1 MTTSLQKLRRLTTE
15 EKAYIAG
22 FLDGDGS
29 INAQIVQ
36 RKDYVLKFQIRVSVT
51 FFQKTTR
58 HWFLLQLQKQLNY
71 GTLRKRPDGM
81 SEYTIV
87 GKESVN
93 HCIRLLKPYL
103 KLKKRH
109 AVWILQIIE
118 QLQTGGAT
126 QEPQAFVKLCEEVD
140 KFGELNYAPKGGTPS
155 KKRQVTSTTVRSLF
169 LKLNL
174 LSVPVETI

>member
-1 MTTSLQKLRRLTTE
+1 
-15 EKAYIAG
+15 
-22 FLDGDGS
+22 
-29 INAQIVQ
+29 
-36 RKDYVLKFQIRVSVT
+36 
-51 FFQKTTR
+51 
-58 HWFLLQLQKQLNY
+58 
-71 GTLRKRPDGM
+71 M

-103 KLKKRH
+103 RLKKRH
-109 AVWILQIIE
+109 AVLILQIIE
-118 QLQTGGAT
+118 QLQKT

-140 KFGELNYAPKGGTPS
+140 KFGELNNS
-155 KKRQVTSTTVRSLF
+155 KRRQVTSTTVRSLF

>member
-1 MTTSLQKLRRLTTE
+1 
-15 EKAYIAG
+15 
-22 FLDGDGS
+22 
-29 INAQIVQ
+29 
-36 RKDYVLKFQIRVSVT
+36 
-51 FFQKTTR
+51 
-58 HWFLLQLQKQLNY
+58 
-71 GTLRKRPDGM
+71 M

-109 AVWILQIIE
+109 AVLILQIIE
-118 QLQTGGAT
+118 QLQKT

-140 KFGELNYAPKGGTPS
+140 KFGELNDAPKGGAEGTCGTPS

>member
-1 MTTSLQKLRRLTTE
+1 
-15 EKAYIAG
+15 
-22 FLDGDGS
+22 
-29 INAQIVQ
+29 
-36 RKDYVLKFQIRVSVT
+36 
-51 FFQKTTR
+51 
-58 HWFLLQLQKQLNY
+58 
-71 GTLRKRPDGM
+71 M

-109 AVWILQIIE
+109 AVLILQIIE
-118 QLQTGGAT
+118 QLQKA

-140 KFGELNYAPKGGTPS
+140 KFEELNDAPKGGTPS
-155 KKRQVTSTTVRSLF
+155 KRRKVTSTTVRSLF

-174 LSVPVETI
+174 HRTYFQKMD

>member
-1 MTTSLQKLRRLTTE
+1 
-15 EKAYIAG
+15 
-22 FLDGDGS
+22 
-29 INAQIVQ
+29 
-36 RKDYVLKFQIRVSVT
+36 
-51 FFQKTTR
+51 
-58 HWFLLQLQKQLNY
+58 
-71 GTLRKRPDGM
+71 M

-109 AVWILQIIE
+109 AALILQIIE

-140 KFGELNYAPKGGTPS
+140 KFGELNDAPKGGAEGTYGTPS

>member
-1 MTTSLQKLRRLTTE
+1 
-15 EKAYIAG
+15 
-22 FLDGDGS
+22 
-29 INAQIVQ
+29 
-36 RKDYVLKFQIRVSVT
+36 
-51 FFQKTTR
+51 
-58 HWFLLQLQKQLNY
+58 
-71 GTLRKRPDGM
+71 M

-103 KLKKRH
+103 RLKKRH
-109 AVWILQIIE
+109 AVLILQIIE
-118 QLQTGGAT
+118 QLQKT

-140 KFGELNYAPKGGTPS
+140 KFGELNDS
-155 KKRQVTSTTVRSLF
+155 KRRQVTSTTVRSLF

>member
-1 MTTSLQKLRRLTTE
+1 
-15 EKAYIAG
+15 
-22 FLDGDGS
+22 
-29 INAQIVQ
+29 
-36 RKDYVLKFQIRVSVT
+36 
-51 FFQKTTR
+51 
-58 HWFLLQLQKQLNY
+58 
-71 GTLRKRPDGM
+71 M

-103 KLKKRH
+103 RLKKRH
-109 AVWILQIIE
+109 AVLILQIIE
-118 QLQTGGAT
+118 QLQKT

-140 KFGELNYAPKGGTPS
+140 KFGELNDS
-155 KKRQVTSTTVRSLF
+155 KRRQVTSTTVRSSF

>member
-1 MTTSLQKLRRLTTE
+1 
-15 EKAYIAG
+15 
-22 FLDGDGS
+22 
-29 INAQIVQ
+29 
-36 RKDYVLKFQIRVSVT
+36 
-51 FFQKTTR
+51 
-58 HWFLLQLQKQLNY
+58 
-71 GTLRKRPDGM
+71 M

-93 HCIRLLKPYL
+93 HCIRLFKPYL

-109 AVWILQIIE
+109 AVLILQIIE
-118 QLQTGGAT
+118 QLQKA

-140 KFGELNYAPKGGTPS
+140 KFEKLNDS
-155 KKRQVTSTTVRSLF
+155 KRRKVTSTTVRSLF

>member
-1 MTTSLQKLRRLTTE
+1 
-15 EKAYIAG
+15 
-22 FLDGDGS
+22 
-29 INAQIVQ
+29 
-36 RKDYVLKFQIRVSVT
+36 
-51 FFQKTTR
+51 
-58 HWFLLQLQKQLNY
+58 
-71 GTLRKRPDGM
+71 M

-109 AVWILQIIE
+109 AVLILQIIE
-118 QLQTGGAT
+118 QLQKT

-140 KFGELNYAPKGGTPS
+140 KFGELNDS

>member
-36 RKDYVLKFQIRVSVT
+36 RNDYVLKFQIRVSVT

-87 GKESVN
+87 GKESVK

-109 AVWILQIIE
+109 AVLILQIIK
-118 QLQTGGAT
+118 QLEKN
-126 QEPQAFVKLCEEVD
+126 QEPEAFVKLCEEVD
-140 KFGELNYAPKGGTPS
+140 KFEYLNDS
-155 KKRQVTSTTVRSLF
+155 KKRTVKSTTVRSLF
-169 LKLNL
+169 LELGL
-174 LSVPVETI
+174 LGIPVETI